1 MTQTTTL
8 PLYSDP
14 AVLADDI
21 IRQVGPR
28 IVLALPLGLGKANH
42 IANALYDRVAADN
55 TLSLTILTA
64 LTLEKPVF
72 KADLQKRFL
81 APVLERLYG
90 DYPALH
96 YAEARKGNALPAN
109 IRVEEF
115 FFLAGSQLGVAS
127 AQQDHICANYT
138 HALGYLLERGVNVL
152 AQLVAQ
158 DNDDTGNK
166 RYSASCNADMTSDML
181 AARRAGKADFM
192 FVGQVNDELPFMAGE
207 ALFAT
212 QDFAAML
219 DSPACQFSLVAPPK
233 TPVPISEYAA
243 GLHIARLVKD
253 GGTLQ
258 IGIGSVGDAV
268 AQCLILRHRDNAA
281 FRALVKALT
290 PDRHTGPGTELAPF
304 DLAPFEQGLH
314 GLSEMLVDTFLDLYD
329 AGILRREVDGKVLNA
344 AFFLGPK
351 VLYRRLREMDPV
363 ERDKFAM
370 RPVSYVND
378 LYGDEED
385 KRRGRNAARFIN
397 KGMMATLLGEVISD
411 GLENGQVV
419 SGVGGQYNFASQAF
433 ALEGARSIITIAA
446 TRKSN
451 GKTLSNI
458 RWSYGHCTVPRHL
471 RDIVVTEYGIA
482 NLRGKT
488 DSAVIA
494 AMLAVTD
501 SRFQSELL
509 ETAKKAGKIA
519 ADYQIPEAY
528 QHNTPERIESIL
540 SADAFRPLLQPYPF
554 GTDFTLT
561 EQQLLEVL
569 KIIEG
574 ASHSR
579 WRLAQLA
586 IRGLLP
592 SRINVKVA
600 SGLKRM
606 GLDRA
611 ANFKEYF
618 YGCLLI
624 AAYARL
630 DNNQII
636 NEE

>member
-1 MTQTTTL
+1 MTEAAAI

-14 AVLADDI
+14 LALADAI
-21 IRQVGPR
+21 IRKVGTR

-42 IANALYDRVAADN
+42 IANALYDRAAADSSI
-55 TLSLTILTA
+55 SLTILTA

-72 KADLQKRFL
+72 KAGLHQRFL
-81 APVLERLYG
+81 APVMERLYG
-90 DYPALH
+90 NYPALH
-96 YAEARKGNALPAN
+96 YAEARKRNALPAN

-115 FFLAGSQLGVAS
+115 FFLAGSLLGVAS
-127 AQQDHICANYT
+127 AQQNHICANYT

-158 DNDDTGNK
+158 DSAEDGSS
-166 RYSASCNADMTSDML
+166 RYSASCNADMTGDML

-192 FVGQVNDELPFMAGE
+192 FVGQANDELPFMAGE

-212 QDFAAML
+212 QEFAAML
-219 DSPACQFSLVAPPK
+219 NSPACQFSLVAPPK
-233 TPVPISEYAA
+233 TPVPLAEYAA
-243 GLHIARLVKD
+243 GVHIARLIKD

-268 AQCLILRHRDNAA
+268 AQCLILRHRDNGA

-290 PDRHTGPGTELAPF
+290 PDTSSGPGTELAS
-304 DLAPFEQGLH
+304 FEKGLH

-351 VLYRRLREMDPV
+351 VLYRRLREMEPA
-363 ERDKFAM
+363 ERDRFAM

-378 LYGDEED
+378 LYGDQEG
-385 KRRGRNAARFIN
+385 KRRGRSDARFIN

-411 GLENGQVV
+411 GLDNGQVV
-419 SGVGGQYNFASQAF
+419 SGIGGQYNFVSQAF
-433 ALEGARSIITIAA
+433 ALQGARSIITIAA
-446 TRKSN
+446 ARNSG

-482 NLRGKT
+482 DLRGKT
-488 DSAVIA
+488 DADVIA

-501 SRFQSELL
+501 SRFQPELL
-509 ETAKKAGKIA
+509 ATAKKAGKIA
-519 ADYQIPEAY
+519 ADYQIPDAHR
-528 QHNTPERIESIL
+528 HNTPERIHSVL
-540 SADAFRPLLQPYPF
+540 SAGDFRHLLPAYPF
-554 GTDFTLT
+554 GTDFTDT

-569 KIIEG
+569 KIIED

-579 WRLAQLA
+579 WRLARLA
-586 IRGLLP
+586 LKGLLAP
-592 SRINVKVA
+592 APDDVVA
-600 SGLKRM
+600 DGLKRM
-606 GLDRA
+606 ELDSVSSFEERM
-611 ANFKEYF
+611 YR
-618 YGCLLI
+618 YLLI
-624 AAYARL
+624 GSYR
-630 DNNQII
+630 QQQ
-636 NEE
+636 EV